1 MVKLNFHRR
10 ETAVS
15 QVLRAISHEVVEP
28 TPLPVLPSLCGPR
41 LSPSAITF
49 GRKNEYTL
57 KVAGNIEDRLK
68 AWALTYEMYV
78 SRGYTKPS
86 DQKLWYSLFDALPE
100 TTTFLAERDS
110 QPIGT
115 LTVVPDSHLGLPA
128 DTIFSEQLD
137 QLRSRGRSM
146 CELVSLACLAEGMAG
161 TEIVKHL
168 FKLVYLSARM
178 NDGATDF
185 VITVNPKH
193 AFFYERV
200 LLMNRLGDEVAYAKV
215 EGHAA
220 VLYHLDLLEA
230 PRRYQE
236 QFGKLSGGRNLH
248 RFFLESA
255 QELAAWVSQSRAPLE
270 DNDLR
275 HYFCEARPL
284 AEPSELDRIL
294 HATKLRA
301 S

>member
-1 MVKLNFHRR
+1 MVKLELARR
-10 ETAVS
+10 TTAVS
-15 QVLRAISHEVVEP
+15 QVLRAISHEALGP
-28 TPLPVLPSLCGPR
+28 TPPPLRPDLGGPR
-41 LSPSAITF
+41 LSPGAITF

-57 KVAGNIEDRLK
+57 KVAGPLEDRLK
-68 AWALTYEMYV
+68 AWALTYEMYI
-78 SRGYTKPS
+78 SRGYAKPN
-86 DQKLWYSLFDALPE
+86 DQKLWYSLYDALPD
-100 TTTFLAERDS
+100 TTTFLAECEG
-110 QPIGT
+110 QAVGT
-115 LTVVPDSHLGLPA
+115 LSVVPDSHLGLPA

-137 QLRSRGRSM
+137 RMRNRGRSM

-200 LLMNRLGDEVAYAKV
+200 LLMNRLSDEVSYAKV

-220 VLYHLDLLEA
+220 MLFHLDLLEA

-236 QFGKLSGGRNLH
+236 QFGKLPGSRNLH

-255 QELAAWVSQSRAPLE
+255 QELATWVHLCRTPLE
-270 DNDLR
+270 DDDLR

-284 AEPSELDRIL
+284 AAPAELERIL
-294 HATKLRA
+294 HAHKLRA
-301 S
+301 